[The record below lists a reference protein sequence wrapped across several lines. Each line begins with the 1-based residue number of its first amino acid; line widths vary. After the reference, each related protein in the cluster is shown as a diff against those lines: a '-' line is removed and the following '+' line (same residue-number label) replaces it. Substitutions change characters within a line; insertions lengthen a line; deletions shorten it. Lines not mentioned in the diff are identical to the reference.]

1 MSILMFLRNKSML
14 KLFYMGYLVKKEKIN
29 CVKENIWYILKEEY
43 FFSFFF
49 LFVFG
54 SVFIV
59 SMDVVK
65 MLVFY
70 VNFVKMVYLDEVFL
84 GFVVMFSDVIF
95 MYLDFVMLENC
106 GGFKGKLVCNMFLFV
121 DDVLYVWMEFIN
133 SNVCL

>member
-1 MSILMFLRNKSML
+1 MSILMFLRNESML
-14 KLFYMGYLVKKEKIN
+14 KFFYMGYLVKREKMN
-29 CVKENIWYILKEEY
+29 WVKENIWYILKEGY
-43 FFSFFF
+43 FFSYLF

-54 SVFIV
+54 NVFII

-106 GGFKGKLVCNMFLFV
+106 GSFKGKLVCNMFLFV

-133 SNVCL
+133 SNVCI

>member
-1 MSILMFLRNKSML
+1 MSILMFLRNESML
-14 KLFYMGYLVKKEKIN
+14 KFFYMGYLVKREKMN
-29 CVKENIWYILKEEY
+29 WVKENIWYILKEEY
-43 FFSFFF
+43 FFSYLF

-70 VNFVKMVYLDEVFL
+70 FDFVKMVYLDEVFL

-106 GGFKGKLVCNMFLFV
+106 GSFKGKLVCNMFLFV

-133 SNVCL
+133 SNVCI